1 MLKTKQTSQIK
12 LTHLL
17 LIFLF
22 DFFLNALLL
31 YGIVQHAWFSN
42 VLLILINIGNI
53 QLLLLQRYNLFLFRA
68 FFNRNTWILCLNC
81 LFPSTVRLFLLRVNW
96 LLNDC
101 CRLFVFL
108 GHTFLGAL
116 GLRLFRRNILPH
128 HSLRFDLCRPCD
140 PCHSVTLRIVGVKH
154 HLVEI
159 CVCCTFDVVLFKSR
173 RNEKFFTESYL
184 IRLKL

>member
-42 VLLILINIGNI
+42 VLLIFINIGNI

-68 FFNRNTWILCLNC
+68 FFNWNTWILCLNC
-81 LFPSTVRLFLLRVNW
+81 LFPSTVRLFLLWINW

-101 CRLFVFL
+101 CGLFVFL
-108 GHTFLGAL
+108 GHTFLGTL
-116 GLRLFRRNILPH
+116 GLFFRRTVLQH

-140 PCHSVTLRIVGVKH
+140 SCHSVTLRIVGVKH

-159 CVCCTFDVVLFKSR
+159 CVCCTFDVVLFKSW